1 METSVEQSNFHI
13 RAVIGILTLN
23 KKSLHFIVWMSDFTL
38 FLQLCHIL
46 SCLDVISWSK
56 AKEESYFT
64 PNSVCELHFSHFEVI
79 PAIWKGVGCILKCN
93 PDSHNLTTR
102 LNCPSAI
109 LQWADWILCWD
120 EKPNCYQ
127 ITLTGTNSL
136 TVSVRWPSASPLATG
151 MSFCQIWVEPLFQ
164 TISVIISLQIRSQ
177 HKLIAQF
184 QRLIFWNDS
193 YELASLQEYYPV
205 GISETLA
212 YFLMVSDHQTSELN
226 PPVDKEKP
234 SIDMIWEKKEQIG
247 FFKWSEVNLNLSPWH
262 VGTAHVKWSSL
273 CISMLIEVD
282 MKPNDWNELT
292 LL

>member
-38 FLQLCHIL
+38 FFLQLCHIL

-127 ITLTGTNSL
+127 ITLTGTNSHRSTWL
-136 TVSVRWPSASPLATG
+136 SGDLQLPHLQLEWAFAKSGS
-151 MSFCQIWVEPLFQ
+151 
-164 TISVIISLQIRSQ
+164 SL
-177 HKLIAQF
+177 
-184 QRLIFWNDS
+184 
-193 YELASLQEYYPV
+193 
-205 GISETLA
+205 
-212 YFLMVSDHQTSELN
+212 
-226 PPVDKEKP
+226 
-234 SIDMIWEKKEQIG
+234 
-247 FFKWSEVNLNLSPWH
+247 FFKQFLSLY
-262 VGTAHVKWSSL
+262 L
-273 CISMLIEVD
+273 CR
-282 MKPNDWNELT
+282 
-292 LL
+292 